1 MAPRACLPGEL
12 YLDAIVMDPL
22 HQITVLAGRRQNTG
36 DWAVRDRFNPDVTT
50 RAREQGR
57 HIALR
62 WVLNPA
68 LGIPLAPFTVW
79 RRATQLREAM
89 TPITGWHKIGHD
101 TFGWDGVTEFLRIE
115 LEVSAPVTAQGLT
128 RADPDGR
135 PVTTVSAPAGKI
147 VLQGGPMVGVRVDNP
162 GAVIAARGL
171 STVTMA
177 NGSGWKEIEVVG
189 LPFGPDLS
197 GSTYYAKVPQG
208 RVGALTDPVSA
219 AVQRLARWGPVLGWA
234 PLAGLP
240 PWQRPDPAQLVKEMQ
255 GDVLGGLAKVLK
267 QAPPPLVDQ
276 QQLVEVRQ
284 ELAELRQ
291 IVGSKVGGLN
301 GAGDNQRSEI
311 RARPLQGLTTSV
323 ATDSWASLALG
334 FGTGAEISPNTPDD
348 FMVTAPWRGTM
359 SLPVQAPWPWPWGDS
374 PDPVMV
380 SKEVDRELAAVVL
393 APEPR
398 SAPHE
403 PTPIATSIAFAEGA
417 PMLDEPYHCASV
429 IRTTRPPALSGVPR
443 VAAYGLGRF
452 DGPATG
458 HYSMRQHPLAKGWI
472 PVGSAVPVRQPGHPA
487 DPALHPDSA
496 MLRDSGIEMPVTGA
510 DKRYQYAVAATDLFG
525 QWSHWSAGWL
535 SVGPAKVQVPRV
547 AVLRAQASPGTNGAD
562 PCRLV
567 ASVEVVWDR
576 RERSCSRMEVVV
588 DVFDPTPAPPHP
600 LADPP
605 DAPQPAFTLA
615 GVEISFDADG
625 NPLSSPAGVSV
636 VGLHEDDTPVTSVDP
651 FTGDERRYRI
661 TFTSLAVTYGG
672 ADEKAVAVYVQAEE
686 TIRPDEWSG
695 WSHAREAA
703 IAPNPLPPPVPVPLT
718 PEFPLW
724 ASLPNAAGESYA
736 PVTWT
741 PTGAWR
747 YRVYEATEAALLA
760 VCGEPGP
767 TLTDGYGERMHTL
780 FGLYADKGNWTK
792 LRSAYRKLGTEPV
805 APPVQPDGTMRVE
818 NLLPRGSGLIHCYVV
833 VGVTKSNVV
842 SAWPEPDGT
851 GRNGFLAYA
860 IPKPLR
866 PAQPEI
872 LARHDKSGEVR
883 VTVRA
888 DGAVPATK
896 IRLYRA
902 ANALLARNVGTMQL
916 IATVDTDPA
925 GWHETE
931 IVDTSAPHS
940 WSRLQ
945 YRAVAV
951 TDDDP
956 DRAGMAV
963 ASPPSKSYALLN
975 PPPNPPTL
983 SLTSNM
989 RGSTA
994 TMSLVR
1000 VTTDAPHS
1008 GTEAGD
1014 HRLAFVATPFGGAP
1028 VRSSM
1033 PLAALPHFTSVAEFV
1048 ARGVTAGVVGTRIYL
1063 RLNRAGNQRI
1073 GLTVDVTDP
1082 LGRGRHTAVEVPAN
1096 LSAPDP
1102 VLSNFTVGRNGSVA
1116 TISVDTNVPLPPDPA
1131 NDWTFRVTTRV
1142 ASLPATIRTFDFSDI
1157 VAIRDADQMPDPATV
1172 PDTTAI
1178 RRVDGR
1184 VLMWVR
1190 TSLRTTVVLQLTNSD
1205 NQSTSAQKVTP

>member
-1 MAPRACLPGEL
+1 L

-22 HQITVLAGRRQNTG
+22 HQITVLAGHRQNEG
-36 DWAVRDRFNPDVTT
+36 DWVVRDRFNPDVTT
-50 RAREQGR
+50 RARAQGR

-68 LGIPLAPFTVW
+68 LGVPLAPFTVW
-79 RRATQLREAM
+79 RRDAGQREAA
-89 TPITGWHKIGHD
+89 TPIGGWHKIGHD
-101 TFGWDGVTEFLRIE
+101 TFGWDGITEFLRIE
-115 LEVSAPVTAQGLT
+115 LDVSAPVTVQGLT

-135 PVTTVSAPAGKI
+135 PVTTASGPAGTI
-147 VLQGGPMVGVRVDNP
+147 VLQGGPMVGVRVDKP
-162 GAVIAARGL
+162 GAVVAARGL

-177 NGSGWKEIEVVG
+177 NGSGWQKIEVVG
-189 LPFGPDLS
+189 LPFGPGLA
-197 GSTYYAKVPQG
+197 GSTYYANVAQG
-208 RVGALTDPVSA
+208 RVSALTDPVTA
-219 AVQRLARWGPVLGWA
+219 AVERLTRWGPVLGWA

-240 PWQRPDPAQLVKEMQ
+240 PWRRPDPAQLVKEMQ
-255 GDVLGGLAKVLK
+255 GDVLSGLTKVLQK
-267 QAPPPLVDQ
+267 VPPPKVDQ
-276 QQLVEVRQ
+276 QQSVEVLL

-301 GAGDNQRSEI
+301 GTGDNQRSEI
-311 RARPLQGLTTSV
+311 RARPLQGLATSV
-323 ATDSWASLALG
+323 ATDGWASLALG
-334 FGTGAEISPNTPDD
+334 FGTGAELSPNSPAD
-348 FMVTAPWRGTM
+348 FMVTAPWRGM
-359 SLPVQAPWPWPWGDS
+359 LGVPVQVPWPWPWGDR
-374 PDPVMV
+374 PNPAMV
-380 SKEVDRELAAVVL
+380 TKEVERELAAVVL
-393 APEPR
+393 APQPR
-398 SAPHE
+398 SAPDK
-403 PTPIATSIAFAEGA
+403 PTPVTTSIAFAEGA
-417 PMLDEPYHCASV
+417 PALDEPYHCASV
-429 IRTTRPPALSGVPR
+429 IRTARPLALSSTPR

-458 HYSMRQHPLAKGWI
+458 RYSMREHPLAKGWI
-472 PVGSAVPVRQPGHPA
+472 PVGSAVPVRQPGQVP
-487 DPALHPDSA
+487 DPALHPDTA

-510 DKRYQYAVAATDLFG
+510 DKQYQYAVAATDLFG

-535 SVGPAKVQVPRV
+535 SVGPAEVQVPRV
-547 AVLRAQASPGTNGAD
+547 AVLRAQAAPGSSGAD
-562 PCRLV
+562 PCKLV
-567 ASVEVVWDR
+567 TSVEVVWDR
-576 RERSCSRMEVVV
+576 RERTCSRMRAVV
-588 DVFDPTPAPPHP
+588 DVFDPTSAPPKP
-600 LADPP
+600 IDDPP
-605 DAPQPAFTLA
+605 GVPQPAFTLA
-615 GVEISFDADG
+615 DVEISFDADG

-672 ADEKAVAVYVQAEE
+672 ADEKAVAVYVRAEE
-686 TIRPDEWSG
+686 TIRHGKWSG
-695 WSHAREAA
+695 WSHAGEVA

-718 PEFPLW
+718 PEFPVW

-736 PVTWT
+736 PVSWT

-760 VCGEPGP
+760 ACGEPGP
-767 TLTDGYGERMHTL
+767 TLTDGYGERMQRL
-780 FGLYADKGNWTK
+780 FGLYAVEGNWTK

-805 APPVQPDGTMRVE
+805 LPPVQSDGTVRIE
-818 NLLPRGSGLIHCYVV
+818 NVLPRGSGLIHCYVV

-842 SAWPEPDGT
+842 SAWPQADVN
-851 GRNGFLAYA
+851 GRKGFVAYA
-860 IPKPLR
+860 IPRPLR

-872 LARHDKSGEVR
+872 LARPDESGGVR
-883 VTVRA
+883 VTVRV
-888 DGAVPATK
+888 DGSEPATK
-896 IRLYRA
+896 IRLYRT

-916 IATVDTDPA
+916 IATVSTNPA
-925 GWHETE
+925 DWHKTE
-931 IVDTSAPHS
+931 IVDATAPHS

-963 ASPPSKSYALLN
+963 DSPPSKSYALLN

-983 SLTSNM
+983 SLTPNM
-989 RGSTA
+989 RGTTA

-1008 GTEAGD
+1008 GTETGD

-1033 PLAALPHFTSVAEFV
+1033 PLAALPHFASVAEFV
-1048 ARGVTAGVVGTRIYL
+1048 AGGVTAGTVGTTIYL
-1063 RLNRAGNQRI
+1063 RLNRASNQRI

-1082 LGRGRHTAVEVPAN
+1082 LGRGRHAVVEVPAN
-1096 LSAPDP
+1096 LSAPAP
-1102 VLSNFTVGRNGSVA
+1102 VLSNFIVDRSGDVA

-1131 NDWTFRVTTRV
+1131 KDWTFKVTLRV
-1142 ASLPATIRTFDFSDI
+1142 ASLPATTHTFAFSDI
-1157 VAIRDADQMPDPATV
+1157 VAIRDAGQMPDPATV

-1184 VLMWVR
+1184 ILMWVR
-1190 TSLRTTVVLQLTNSD
+1190 TRLRTTVVVQLINSD
-1205 NQSTSAQKVTP
+1205 LQSTSAQKVTP